1 MKIRLMTV
9 EPAVLLQSLTA
20 VGARRRRRSM
30 RRRRNKRRRRRR
42 GGGEEDGNGRDLKV
56 GMMKRHRSQ
65 CRCAKQSRTVGRAW
79 SLEQHGAWLGLG
91 EPPAATLKVLVWER
105 IPRRE
110 RRWDCDKQESE

>member
-1 MKIRLMTV
+1 
-9 EPAVLLQSLTA
+9 
-20 VGARRRRRSM
+20 M
-30 RRRRNKRRRRRR
+30 RRRRNKRRWRRR
-42 GGGEEDGNGRDLKV
+42 GGGEEDGHGRDLKV
-56 GMMKRHRSQ
+56 GMMKRRRSQ